1 MEPLFEVE
9 TEYTLEKY
17 AKYIKTAGKNA
28 TIMLFVFVIAIIV
41 LLNIFWLA
49 VFYTLFPI
57 LYTIILIALG
67 LAEYVLI
74 MTFKTKK
81 AWNTNKAM
89 HGMVNHYLLYEDRI
103 EQVNSL
109 GTVSVKY
116 DQLYRIFENKSAFYL
131 MVANN
136 QGILIDKEKCSAELL
151 KFLEELKSRY
161 SKR

>member
-1 MEPLFEVE
+1 
-9 TEYTLEKY
+9 
-17 AKYIKTAGKNA
+17 
-28 TIMLFVFVIAIIV
+28 
-41 LLNIFWLA
+41 
-49 VFYTLFPI
+49 
-57 LYTIILIALG
+57 
-67 LAEYVLI
+67 
-74 MTFKTKK
+74 
-81 AWNTNKAM
+81 M

-116 DQLYRIFENKSAFYL
+116 DQLYRILENKSAFYL